1 MPFRNDLFINAAVIM
16 KIGHSLFGVKLLCPH
31 REQHLN
37 INGVAR
43 KTQQL
48 FPCFLQFNE
57 ELFDADPVALQM
69 NGGDCEKMI
78 SYQCEMPHWEQR
90 LVLSMMGW
98 AHSNHQFGWLW
109 CLSRCQIFHKWR
121 MTKKLIKKKTLNGA
135 VSNWFMTS
143 VSQGHIGWDVI

>member
-1 MPFRNDLFINAAVIM
+1 MFLDLYTNIYFTVQYRITATNFPSYIFYLNQPILSGVSIFLETLCLCPFRNDLFISAAVIL
-16 KIGHSLFGVKLLCPH
+16 KIGHRLFGVNLLCPH

-78 SYQCEMPHWEQR
+78 SYQCKMSHWEQR
-90 LVLSMMGW
+90 LVLTMMG
-98 AHSNHQFGWLW
+98 
-109 CLSRCQIFHKWR
+109 
-121 MTKKLIKKKTLNGA
+121 
-135 VSNWFMTS
+135 
-143 VSQGHIGWDVI
+143 

>member
-37 INGVAR
+37 INDVAR

-78 SYQCEMPHWEQR
+78 PYQCEMPPWEQR
-90 LVLSMMGW
+90 LVLSMMG
-98 AHSNHQFGWLW
+98 
-109 CLSRCQIFHKWR
+109 
-121 MTKKLIKKKTLNGA
+121 
-135 VSNWFMTS
+135 
-143 VSQGHIGWDVI
+143 